1 MTINSLSAISSTVV
15 GGLGTQT
22 FNIVTAGLYTMSFK
36 SFLPYLAAG
45 GQPVTANPIANIQTI
60 TTVADVSGSLNS
72 TYFTVYSAGNLQ
84 GFYVWFNINSA
95 GVDPAPAGLT
105 GIEVS
110 AATSVTANT
119 LAGDIRTA
127 IAANAAAAT
136 YFTVTGA
143 TDNIILTNIQ
153 PGSTTAAANSVAAS
167 PGFSYA
173 TGTTGTYGTPAV
185 SGLDVVIS
193 QNSTVLS
200 RVGFPTPT
208 QPILG
213 GYVQI
218 QASVGDVITIV
229 FSSLST
235 ADAALN
241 AVKSIVNLFPG
252 QGQ

>member
-105 GIEVS
+105 GI
-110 AATSVTANT
+110 
-119 LAGDIRTA
+119 
-127 IAANAAAAT
+127 
-136 YFTVTGA
+136 
-143 TDNIILTNIQ
+143 
-153 PGSTTAAANSVAAS
+153 
-167 PGFSYA
+167 
-173 TGTTGTYGTPAV
+173 
-185 SGLDVVIS
+185 
-193 QNSTVLS
+193 
-200 RVGFPTPT
+200 
-208 QPILG
+208 
-213 GYVQI
+213 
-218 QASVGDVITIV
+218 
-229 FSSLST
+229 
-235 ADAALN
+235 
-241 AVKSIVNLFPG
+241 
-252 QGQ
+252 